1 MGSCAFTTTTSLSGV
16 GSPAARVEYGVI
28 EIDDPSL

>member
-16 GSPAARVEYGVI
+16 ARGARVEYGVI